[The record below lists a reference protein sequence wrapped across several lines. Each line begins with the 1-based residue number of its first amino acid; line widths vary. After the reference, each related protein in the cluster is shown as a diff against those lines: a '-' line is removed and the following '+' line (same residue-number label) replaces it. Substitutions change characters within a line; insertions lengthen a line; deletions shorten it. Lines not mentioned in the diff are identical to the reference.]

1 MTRIDD
7 LQQRARPWWQVQ
19 PALLTH
25 VLSDLDQAGFEL
37 TWHPTS
43 SGVLTGRLPKWPLDR
58 PAPEGLDDLLG
69 SDGMVIEVVFGHAF
83 PMVLPAVR
91 PVEPEVPWDRRT
103 QHMWH
108 VNGNGTLCLL
118 QSAQAWNPQ
127 TPLSDVL
134 RKSAAW
140 YVEYR
145 LLESGVIDAMSTN
158 GIVSDDSYDHLVA
171 EAVARMSEPVESGA
185 KSHDLVQ
192 GATSDTDDPSG
203 GEAA

>member
-7 LQQRARPWWQVQ
+7 LKKRARTWWEVQ

-25 VLSDLDQAGFEL
+25 VLGDLKDAGFDL
-37 TWHPTS
+37 TWGPTG
-43 SGVLTGRLPKWPLDR
+43 SGVLTGRLPRWPLGR

-69 SDGMVIEVVFGHAF
+69 GDGLAVEVVLGHAF

-91 PVEPEVPWDRRT
+91 PVEPEVPWDRWT
-103 QHMWH
+103 QHRWH

-118 QSAQAWNPQ
+118 QSAQAWDPQ

-145 LLESGVIDAMSTN
+145 LIESGVIDAMSTN

-171 EAVARMSEPVESGA
+171 EAAARMSELVERGA
-185 KSHDLVQ
+185 HGDDAID
-192 GATSDTDDPSG
+192 GADPGVDDPAG